1 MTHDRYIVIGATG
14 SGKST
19 LAQRLS
25 QKLGLEYIELD
36 ALFWRPNW
44 SPVDKE
50 EFRSLVELAT
60 QVPRWAVAGNYSQS
74 RDIAWPRATA
84 IIWLDYSFWTIFWR
98 RTFRTF
104 RRNWRSPRIGI

>member
-1 MTHDRYIVIGATG
+1 MSNVPFRRDFFMPMTHDRYIVIGATG

-36 ALFWRPNW
+36 ALFWR
-44 SPVDKE
+44 
-50 EFRSLVELAT
+50 L
-60 QVPRWAVAGNYSQS
+60 
-74 RDIAWPRATA
+74 
-84 IIWLDYSFWTIFWR
+84 
-98 RTFRTF
+98 TFRTF